1 MMSLS
6 HGHCL
11 RFPSVSWYGHAAV
24 ARRYRISLNSFL
36 VVFLRCLYEACGRPS
51 YLIDSFLLEI
61 CHSSSRF
68 VLMIFF
74 PDSESRAVSMF
85 CLTPDA
91 LSHFSDQLVCLPSV
105 SALRAS
111 VVCLFLAYSSSG
123 GMPSSVYMAASGVL
137 VSSPK
142 AFRTML
148 LRIVCASLICPLVS
162 QTSIPYVSWGMISPL
177 MILRVVHVFRPPVW
191 YRVVRALRL

>member
-24 ARRYRISLNSFL
+24 ARRYRISLNSSR
-36 VVFLRCLYEACGRPS
+36 VVPLRCLYEVRGRPS
-51 YLIDSFLLEI
+51 YLIDSFSFEFCNSLNRVALI
-61 CHSSSRF
+61 
-68 VLMIFF
+68 VFF

-91 LSHFSDQLVCLPSV
+91 LSHFSDQLVCLPCV
-105 SALRAS
+105 SALSAS

-123 GMPSSVYMAASGVL
+123 GMPSSVYMAASGVF

-142 AFRTML
+142 ALRTML
-148 LRIVCASLICPLVS
+148 LRTVCASVIGPLVS
-162 QTSIPYVSWGMISPL
+162 QTSMPYVS
-177 MILRVVHVFRPPVW
+177 
-191 YRVVRALRL
+191 